1 MVYFIS
7 LLFIFT
13 AIFILVISLFPKR
26 SEQRIRERLISESE
40 GEKEKRQVILD
51 LLIPLNK
58 RLNLPRLKQGL
69 QKRLVCGGVEL
80 TAEQFLSL
88 KEIASVLCGLFYL
101 LISKGITP
109 LHFIFSL
116 VVGFFLPDLWLRN
129 KIQKRQQEIRR
140 VLPDVVDLLSL
151 SVEAGLDFMLA
162 VNRVVRESKL
172 NPFIEELGRMWQ
184 ETRIGRSR
192 REALLHMGERIDIPD
207 VSSFVR
213 TLVQAERMGTSIAE
227 ALHNLSQEVRLQR
240 FQRGEKLALQAPV
253 KLLIP
258 LMLFILPVV
267 LIIVAGPILLQ
278 FMKQGIG

>member
-1 MVYFIS
+1 MIYFIS

-13 AIFILVISLFPKR
+13 AVLILVISFFPKR
-26 SEQRIRERLISESE
+26 SEQRIRQRLISE
-40 GEKEKRQVILD
+40 GEEKKEAKVVLD
-51 LLIPLNK
+51 FLAPLNK
-58 RLNLPRLKQGL
+58 RLNLPGLKESL
-69 QKRLVCGGVEL
+69 QRRLVCGGAEF

-88 KEIASVLCGLFYL
+88 KEIASVLCCLFYL
-101 LISKGITP
+101 LISRGISP
-109 LHFIFSL
+109 LHFMLSFVI
-116 VVGFFLPDLWLRN
+116 GFFLPDLWLRN
-129 KIQKRQQEIRR
+129 KIQNRQREIRHA
-140 VLPDVVDLLSL
+140 LPDVVDLLSL

-162 VNRVVRESKL
+162 VNRVVRESKP
-172 NPFIEELGRMWQ
+172 NSFIEELGRMWQ

-192 REALLHMGERIDIPD
+192 REALLNMGERIDIPD

-213 TLVQAERMGTSIAE
+213 TLVQADRMGTSIAE

>member
-1 MVYFIS
+1 MIYFIP

-13 AIFILVISLFPKR
+13 AVFIIVISLFPKR
-26 SEQRIRERLISESE
+26 SEERIRQRLVLGEER
-40 GEKEKRQVILD
+40 KKRILGID
-51 LLIPLNK
+51 FLAGLNK
-58 RLNLPRLKQGL
+58 RLNFPKLKEAL
-69 QKRLVCGGVEL
+69 NRKLICGGIDF
-80 TAEQFLSL
+80 TAEQFLSV
-88 KEIASVLCGLFYL
+88 KEIAAILLFILYL
-101 LISKGITP
+101 LLAQEIKP
-109 LHFIFSL
+109 VHFILILF
-116 VVGFFLPDLWLRN
+116 VGFFLPDLWLKD
-129 KIQKRQQEIRR
+129 KIQKRQREINR
-140 VLPDVVDLLSL
+140 VLPDIVDLLSL

-162 VNRVVRESKL
+162 VNRVVRESKP

-192 REALLHMGERIDIPD
+192 REALLNMGKRINIPD

-213 TLVQAERMGTSIAE
+213 TLVQADRMGTSIAE
-227 ALHNLSQEVRLQR
+227 ALRNLSQEARIQR

-278 FMKQGIG
+278 FMRQGIG

>member
-40 GEKEKRQVILD
+40 GEKKKREVILD

-58 RLNLPRLKQGL
+58 RLNLPGLKQGL

-80 TAEQFLSL
+80 TADQFLSL

-109 LHFIFSL
+109 LHFILSL

-140 VLPDVVDLLSL
+140 ALPDVVDLLSL

>member
-1 MVYFIS
+1 MFYFIS
-7 LLFIFT
+7 LLFIFIAVLIL
-13 AIFILVISLFPKR
+13 AISFFPKQ
-26 SEQRIRERLISESE
+26 SEQRIRQRLISEE
-40 GEKEKRQVILD
+40 RKGGIKIILD
-51 LLIPLNK
+51 FLVPLN
-58 RLNLPRLKQGL
+58 RRLKFSKLKKGL
-69 QKRLVCGGVEL
+69 SKKLICGGIDFSV
-80 TAEQFLSL
+80 EQFLAL
-88 KEIASVLCGLFYL
+88 KEIAGALSCLFYL
-101 LISKGITP
+101 LASEGISSVY
-109 LHFIFSL
+109 FIFWL
-116 VVGFFLPDLWLRN
+116 IIGFSLPDLWLKN
-129 KIQKRQQEIRR
+129 KIQKRQREIRR

-151 SVEAGLDFMLA
+151 SVEAGLDFMLT
-162 VNRVVRESKL
+162 VNRVVRESKP
-172 NPFIEELGRMWQ
+172 NPFVGELGRMWQ

-192 REALLHMGERIDIPD
+192 REALLNMGKRIDIPD

-213 TLVQAERMGTSIAE
+213 TLVQADRMGTSIGE